1 MPNRQPARAADSSP
15 DPLTDCLVHAFDR
28 LLARAPA
35 TPLLLSP
42 SRRASAADVDALA
55 RAAAGALGG
64 AVAPGTAVGLQS
76 PNGPGFLAALLALR
90 RAGLPALLLDRG
102 TPAAERRRVAAQLG
116 AAGVLVCRCGWAAG
130 SDDFRFEAVAGAEAG
145 AAGTATPPPA
155 GTAVI
160 KLTSGSTGDA
170 RGIPTAA
177 AALVADDRGLTA
189 SMGLGPGDRFLAT
202 VPFSH
207 SYGLSSLVVPALV
220 RGATLVLP
228 DGDGPFAPLAAAA
241 DAAATVFP
249 TVPAYL
255 SALVRLAEP
264 PPLPP
269 SLRLVVSAGAPL
281 PAEVSAAFRQ
291 RFGRDVHPFYGASEV
306 GGICFDR
313 RGGAAERG
321 TVGTP
326 VEGVEVELEP
336 VEGTDGER
344 VVVRSPAAA
353 LDLPAGRFVTRDLAR
368 WRDGELMLLGRLDD
382 LINVKGKKVNPREVE
397 RVLAALPGVEE
408 AAVLD
413 AAPDGA
419 RPRVRAVVACPA
431 GSLDPA
437 RVLAHCRAHLAE
449 HKVPRSVVLVERL
462 PRTERGK
469 LDRAALRRLAPRERS
484 A

>member
-1 MPNRQPARAADSSP
+1 MPIRQPARAADSSP
-15 DPLTDCLVHAFDR
+15 NPRTDSLVRAFDR
-28 LLARAPA
+28 LLDRAPA
-35 TPLLLSP
+35 TPLLVSP

-102 TPAAERRRVAAQLG
+102 TPTAERRRVAAQLG
-116 AAGVLVCRCGWAAG
+116 AAGVLVCRCGWAGGGDDFQFEAAG
-130 SDDFRFEAVAGAEAG
+130 SGG
-145 AAGTATPPPA
+145 AAGAITPPPA

-160 KLTSGSTGDA
+160 KLSSGSTGDA
-170 RGIPTAA
+170 RGIPTGD

-189 SMGLGPGDRFLAT
+189 SMGLGPDDRFLAT

-241 DAAATVFP
+241 DGAATVFP

-269 SLRLVVSAGAPL
+269 SLRLVISAGAPL
-281 PAEVSAAFRQ
+281 APGVSAAFRR

-306 GGICFDR
+306 GGICYDR

-326 VEGVEVELEP
+326 VEGVGVELEP

-353 LDLPAGRFVTRDLAR
+353 LDLPGGRFVTRDLGR

-413 AAPDGA
+413 AAADGA

-431 GSLDPA
+431 GSLDPS